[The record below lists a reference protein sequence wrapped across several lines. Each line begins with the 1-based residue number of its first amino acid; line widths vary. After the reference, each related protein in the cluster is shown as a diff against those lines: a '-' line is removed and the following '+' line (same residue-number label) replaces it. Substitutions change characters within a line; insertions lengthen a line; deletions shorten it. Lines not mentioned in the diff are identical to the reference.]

1 MKKTTTLYWIF
12 TGLFAAFMMFTAVP
26 NIISDA
32 ESVAFITQLGYP
44 AYFIPFIGV
53 AKALGVIAI
62 LIPGFPRVKEWAY
75 SGLFFDLIAAIYSL
89 IAVNGVDPSMVFML
103 LPLVLGGLSYY
114 FHHNKLDEAVANIS
128 IKQNAFNPIHHGKD

>member
-26 NIISDA
+26 NIISEA

-44 AYFIPFIGV
+44 AYFVPFIGV
-53 AKALGVIAI
+53 AKALGVIAV

-75 SGLFFDLIAAIYSL
+75 AGLFFDLIAAIYSL

-103 LPLVLGGLSYY
+103 VPFVLGGLSYY
-114 FHHNKLDEAVANIS
+114 FHYKRLNEAVA
-128 IKQNAFNPIHHGKD
+128 

>member
-12 TGLFAAFMMFTAVP
+12 TGLFGAFMMFTAIP
-26 NIISDA
+26 NIISEA

-75 SGLFFDLIAAIYSL
+75 AGLFFDLIAAIYSL

-103 LPLVLGGLSYY
+103 VPFVLGGLSYY
-114 FHHNKLDEAVANIS
+114 FHHKKLDLAVA
-128 IKQNAFNPIHHGKD
+128 

>member
-12 TGLFAAFMMFTAVP
+12 TGLFAAFMMFTAIP
-26 NIISDA
+26 NIISEP

-44 AYFIPFIGV
+44 AYFIPYIGV

-62 LIPGFPRVKEWAY
+62 LIPGFPRIKEWAY
-75 SGLFFDLIAAIYSL
+75 SGLSFDLVSAVYSL

-103 LPLVLGGLSYY
+103 VPFVLGGLSYY
-114 FHHNKLDEAVANIS
+114 FYHKKLKEAVA
-128 IKQNAFNPIHHGKD
+128 